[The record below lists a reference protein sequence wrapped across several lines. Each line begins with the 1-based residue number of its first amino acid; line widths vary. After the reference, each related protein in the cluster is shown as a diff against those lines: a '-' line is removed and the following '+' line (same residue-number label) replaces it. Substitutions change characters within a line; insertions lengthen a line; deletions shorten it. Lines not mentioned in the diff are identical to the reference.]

1 MSKVLIVEDEENIRS
16 FIKINLNISGF
27 EVREAGSGEEALII
41 CEKEKLD
48 LIILD
53 IMLPGID
60 GYKTCE
66 LIRKDNPE
74 VAIIM
79 LTAKNQ
85 DMDKIIGLE
94 LGADDYITKPFNPT
108 ELIYRIKAILRRS
121 GGATKEDK
129 EKIVFNGPLSLD
141 DRSQK
146 VFIEEDEVK
155 LTLKEFQIIKLFMY
169 NLDRAFSRDEL
180 LDNIWGEDFYGDIK
194 TVDVHIRRL
203 REKIEEDPSK
213 PKYIETVWG
222 YGYRFKK
229 V

>member
-1 MSKVLIVEDEENIRS
+1 MNRILIVEDEENIRS

-27 EVREAGSGEEALII
+27 EVREAGSGEEALDI
-41 CEKEKLD
+41 CSEEVFD
-48 LIILD
+48 LIVLD

-60 GYKTCE
+60 GYKTCQ
-66 LIRKDNPE
+66 LIREKYPE

-94 LGADDYITKPFNPT
+94 LGADDYLTKPFNPT
-108 ELIYRIKAILRRS
+108 ELVYRIRAILRRVGS
-121 GGATKEDK
+121 KVKEVKEDVIK
-129 EKIVFNGPLSLD
+129 NGDLSLD

-146 VFIEEDEVK
+146 VFIKNKEVK
-155 LTLKEFQIIKLFMY
+155 LTLKEFQIIKLFMH

-203 REKIEEDPSK
+203 REKIEDDPSN

-222 YGYRFKK
+222 FGYRFKR

>member
-1 MSKVLIVEDEENIRS
+1 MSKILIVEDEENIRS

-41 CEKEKLD
+41 CEKEDLD

-66 LIRKDNPE
+66 LIRKNHPK

-108 ELIYRIKAILRRS
+108 ELTYRIKAILRRA
-121 GGATKEDK
+121 GVAPKEDK
-129 EKIVFNGPLSLD
+129 EKIVFNGPLSVD

-146 VFIEEDEVK
+146 VFIEDDEVK
-155 LTLKEFQIIKLFMY
+155 LTLKEFQIIKLFMH

>member
-1 MSKVLIVEDEENIRS
+1 MSKILIVEDEENIRS

-41 CEKEKLD
+41 CEKEDLD

-66 LIRKDNPE
+66 LIRKNHPK

-108 ELIYRIKAILRRS
+108 ELTYRIKAILRRV
-121 GGATKEDK
+121 GVTPKEDK
-129 EKIVFNGPLSLD
+129 EKIVFNGPLSVD

-146 VFIEEDEVK
+146 VFIEDDEVK
-155 LTLKEFQIIKLFMY
+155 LTLKEFQIIKLFMH